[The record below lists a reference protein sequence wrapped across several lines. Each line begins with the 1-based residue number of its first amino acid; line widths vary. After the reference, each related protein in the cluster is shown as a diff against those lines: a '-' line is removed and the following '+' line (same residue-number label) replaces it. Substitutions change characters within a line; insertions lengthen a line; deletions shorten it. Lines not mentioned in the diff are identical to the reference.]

1 MLPELEFI
9 GDIIKKVF
17 FVDIHILYVCA
28 YGNKQSSIYLFIIFG
43 LWVTSKSLLK
53 GVGCFEDWVMVA
65 NMGLYDQPTYI
76 LSSKVYGAIDIQHLV
91 WSCSRRVIKALVR
104 KSELVQVEGMKKVE
118 VDHNSMSRSDKN
130 GHVN

>member
-17 FVDIHILYVCA
+17 FVDIHTLCV
-28 YGNKQSSIYLFIIFG
+28 YGNKQSSVYFFIIFR
-43 LWVTSKSLLK
+43 LWVTRKSLLK

-65 NMGLYDQPTYI
+65 NMGLYDQSTYI

-91 WSCSRRVIKALVR
+91 WSCSRRVIKAPVR
-104 KSELVQVEGMKKVE
+104 KSELIQVERMKKVE
-118 VDHNSMSRSDKN
+118 ADQNSMSRSNKN

>member
-17 FVDIHILYVCA
+17 FVDIHTLCV
-28 YGNKQSSIYLFIIFG
+28 YGNKQSSVYFFIIFG
-43 LWVTSKSLLK
+43 LWVTSKLLLK

-65 NMGLYDQPTYI
+65 NMGLYDQSTYI
-76 LSSKVYGAIDIQHLV
+76 LSSKVYGAINIQYLV
-91 WSCSRRVIKALVR
+91 WSCSRRVIKAPVR
-104 KSELVQVEGMKKVE
+104 KSELIQVEGMKKVE
-118 VDHNSMSRSDKN
+118 ADQNSMSRSNKN

>member
-17 FVDIHILYVCA
+17 FVDIHTLCV
-28 YGNKQSSIYLFIIFG
+28 YGNKQSSVYFFIIFG

-65 NMGLYDQPTYI
+65 NTGLYDQSTYI
-76 LSSKVYGAIDIQHLV
+76 LSSKVYGAINIQHLV
-91 WSCSRRVIKALVR
+91 WSCSRRVIKAPVR
-104 KSELVQVEGMKKVE
+104 KSELIQVERMKKVE
-118 VDHNSMSRSDKN
+118 ADQNSMSRSNKN